1 MSYEFDIV
9 LIASGFLSVICAIVL
24 ILRRTC
30 LNREVRDIV
39 INPYVRTTIQV
50 DGVLREP
57 SDSSILVEPNRDNIV
72 VPIVYVNDVTMDP
85 DPGPDLDLDTKY
97 TVAIPIQP

>member
-1 MSYEFDIV
+1 M
-9 LIASGFLSVICAIVL
+9 
-24 ILRRTC
+24 
-30 LNREVRDIV
+30 
-39 INPYVRTTIQV
+39 